1 MRIGMRSLERFMRVY
16 ACGRRPR
23 VPPWTTGRHT
33 ALPAPVADA
42 RAPGGECR
50 QSSDPQIRRH
60 IVPALRAGGRHAEQL
75 ERKMGRMVARAGL
88 STQAK
93 SGTSKGALS
102 QIFAEGSKATGS
114 SARAVVEG
122 GTKQSEQSSGWAQ
135 TSPACSQADETSSQA
150 QCSAASTPTVAHRRK
165 ARQVK
170 SLERAKATDVRFRA
184 T

>member
-1 MRIGMRSLERFMRVY
+1 
-16 ACGRRPR
+16 
-23 VPPWTTGRHT
+23 
-33 ALPAPVADA
+33 
-42 RAPGGECR
+42 
-50 QSSDPQIRRH
+50 
-60 IVPALRAGGRHAEQL
+60 
-75 ERKMGRMVARAGL
+75 MVARAGL

-150 QCSAASTPTVAHRRK
+150 QCSTASTPTVAHRKK
-165 ARQVK
+165 ARQAK